1 MSTSTTPTIVVTG
14 ATGQLGRLVIAS
26 LLTKV
31 PAAQIIAAVRDTAK
45 ADDLAALGIQLRHAD
60 YTQPATLATAFA
72 GATHVLL
79 ISSSDFGPARVAQH
93 KAAIDAAKSA
103 GVQLLAYTSVLRA
116 DTTHLPVAPDH
127 LATEQYLTAS
137 GLPYTLLRNGW
148 YTENYTAMLAPA
160 LAHGAILGAS
170 GNGRIAAAAR
180 ADYAEA
186 AAAVLTTPGHANK
199 TYELAGDTPFTMP
212 ELAAEVSKQSGK
224 TVIYNNLP
232 QQDYASALQSFGLP
246 EFVANLLAASDICA
260 SQGELDSTSH
270 DLSQLIGHPT
280 TPLAATVTAALATN

>member
-1 MSTSTTPTIVVTG
+1 MSTSPTIVVTA

-26 LLTKV
+26 LLKTV
-31 PAAQIIAAVRDTAK
+31 PASHVVAAVRDTAK
-45 ADDLAALGIQLRHAD
+45 AADLAALGIQLRHAD

-79 ISSSDFGPARVAQH
+79 ISSNQLGPARIAQH
-93 KAAIDAAKSA
+93 KAAIDAAKAA

-116 DTTHLPVAPDH
+116 DTSHLPVAPDH

-137 GLPYTLLRNGW
+137 GVPYTLLRNGW
-148 YTENYTAMLAPA
+148 YTENYTAALAPA
-160 LAHGAILGAS
+160 LAHGAILGSS
-170 GNGRIAAAAR
+170 GSGRIAAAAR

-186 AAAVLTTPGHANK
+186 AAVVLATTGHANK

-212 ELAAEVSKQSGK
+212 QFAAEVSRQSGK
-224 TVIYNNLP
+224 TIVYNNLP
-232 QQDYASALQSFGLP
+232 QPDYAAALQGFGLP
-246 EFVANLLAASDICA
+246 APIAGLLAASDICA
-260 SQGELDSTSH
+260 SNGELDSTSH

-280 TPLAATVTAALATN
+280 TPLADTIAAALAAL